1 MIRFNF
7 NDKVDIKEFTLINW
21 EDKIAYRLGIRDCVK
36 LAKKAISEGFEN
48 ARWIV
53 PVMNEVKS
61 FRDTGGD
68 VYTDAYQII
77 IAEDYEEHNGYMAY
91 FNYSYSNWVNMTKE
105 DFGTL
110 ERFIH
115 ATLKEEES
123 CNQD

>member
-1 MIRFNF
+1 MIKFKF
-7 NDKVDIKEFTLINW
+7 DDKVDINDFTLINW

-48 ARWIV
+48 AKWIA
-53 PVMNEVKS
+53 PVMKEVKS

-68 VYTDAYQII
+68 IYTDPYELI

-91 FNYSYSNWVNMTKE
+91 YNYSYSNWANMTKK
-105 DFGTL
+105 DFETL
-110 ERFIH
+110 ERFMQ
-115 ATLKEEES
+115 ATLEEEP